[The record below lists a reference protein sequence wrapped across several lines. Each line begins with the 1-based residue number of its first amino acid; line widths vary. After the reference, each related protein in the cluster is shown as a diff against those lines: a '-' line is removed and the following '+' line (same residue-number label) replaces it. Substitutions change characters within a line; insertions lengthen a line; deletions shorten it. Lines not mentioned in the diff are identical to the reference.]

1 MAVWVFDTEELAVI
15 VAVLYIEREFLG
27 ELLYV
32 ERAVDVLD
40 GCDDLEKE
48 GDEEGDFVVVDE
60 PLKVEVDVLLFV
72 GALFLVAFDE
82 RLVVADED
90 VVALNLG
97 DPVFNNVPVTEAVV
111 NIVLLDVIESVLDTV
126 CVLEI
131 RELTELVLVIVFVFV
146 FTGVK
151 VCVTE
156 LVVVAEGL
164 VDLVNVALLV
174 DVLLIIGERESVGE
188 ILVVALT
195 VPVDVP
201 LLDNVVERVDVVEP
215 VIVLELVTV
224 LLIEAVALAVFELV
238 DVVVDVLVISTD
250 FETGGDADTL
260 DDDDPVLEAIV
271 DLDKVGVAVF
281 VLENLVEWLIVVL
294 ELDVLLLLILDV
306 PVLLEVVVLE
316 AVALPVIVCVN
327 FAVIVNCGLEEGVLL
342 TPVLRVT
349 VCVLVIVFVE
359 VPDSVPTFVCFG
371 DCVLP
376 DVLVEDLL
384 LVALIVGKIKS
395 IINLRCGRM
404 FVIWI

>member
-1 MAVWVFDTEELAVI
+1 VAVWVFDTEELAVI

-48 GDEEGDFVVVDE
+48 GDEEDDFVVVDE

-126 CVLEI
+126 CILEI

-395 IINLRCGRM
+395 IINLRCGRV